1 MGVFD
6 KIKSSVADVS
16 QKNYSWASDAST
28 KTKSSVASVF
38 NKISTQLHQKNISGE
53 VSDTNDNSLENSLEH
68 IEQVTAND
76 VKERN
81 GKARSLIDNLVNSIK
96 ELLAKVNIEEV
107 IVALQEYQKN
117 SGKDISPLI
126 DFIKQLAE
134 TVGDVATKG
143 VLGFLIFLRDTPFSS
158 ILKLAKSIVKLIPI
172 PGIPIIIMILEMMI
186 KVEWL
191 LDKVLDI
198 IIKDIERKQSQSAKE
213 NLLTT

>member
-6 KIKSSVADVS
+6 KIKTSVSEVW
-16 QKNYSWASDAST
+16 QKTNNWSAS
-28 KTKSSVASVF
+28 
-38 NKISTQLHQKNISGE
+38 LSGLG
-53 VSDTNDNSLENSLEH
+53 DNH
-68 IEQVTAND
+68 DEQVSAED
-76 VKERN
+76 VKARN
-81 GKARSLIDNLVNSIK
+81 GKARNLIDNLIAAIK
-96 ELLAKVNIEEV
+96 EQLAKIDINEV
-107 IVALQEYQKN
+107 VDALQVYSEK

-158 ILKLAKSIVKLIPI
+158 ILKLAKSIVKFIPI
-172 PGIPIIIMILEMMI
+172 PGIPIIMLILAMMI